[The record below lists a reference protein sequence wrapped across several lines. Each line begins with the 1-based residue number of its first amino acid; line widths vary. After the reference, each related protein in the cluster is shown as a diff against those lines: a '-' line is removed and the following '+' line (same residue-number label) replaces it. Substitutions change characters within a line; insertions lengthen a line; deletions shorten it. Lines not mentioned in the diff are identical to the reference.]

1 MSHVTPPQPLD
12 QHGDSCVL
20 ICAHGQASVQV
31 SEASGLEARDFQQK
45 PSFPFLCSSMVLD
58 LGQDS
63 GLEVQWHNI
72 LKWQENAS

>member
-45 PSFPFLCSSMVLD
+45 SGFPFLCSSMVLD

-63 GLEVQWHNI
+63 EQEVQWHHS
-72 LKWQENAS
+72 LRWQEDAS